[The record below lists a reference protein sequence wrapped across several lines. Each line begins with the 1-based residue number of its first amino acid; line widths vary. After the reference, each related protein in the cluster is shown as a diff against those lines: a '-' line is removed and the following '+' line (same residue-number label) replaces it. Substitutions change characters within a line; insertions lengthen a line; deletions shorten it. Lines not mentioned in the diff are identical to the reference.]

1 MQSTDTQGQV
11 VLIWNA
17 PATGGT
23 VTGYRLWR
31 QTGEAAWAALDVA
44 LDAHTFT
51 YTDSAVTT
59 GRSYQ
64 YRLQAQAE
72 AGYGPRSAAL
82 TAAVTP
88 PPPGDPTYF
97 GAAQTAATTL
107 QLAWDPVPGATGYD
121 VEIGQSHGD
130 SYVMLPATGTFA
142 LRTGPETTDS
152 VTVTV
157 TRTGTTLQLTGL
169 PASYGSWSL
178 FVRATNAGGNS
189 AWRGVSV
196 SNDPAQLAPSA
207 PTGLTGRRSAAGTA
221 ALSWAAV
228 TGATE
233 YRVYFHFPDDDQ
245 GSTGWDWLPYRG
257 VAVTVTAATATV
269 SGLPT
274 GAATWELR
282 VSAFN
287 SATES
292 LTSPAVSVANPTA

>member
-1 MQSTDTQGQV
+1 M
-11 VLIWNA
+11 
-17 PATGGT
+17 
-23 VTGYRLWR
+23 TGYRLWR
-31 QTGEAAWAALDVA
+31 QTGEAAWAALEAA

-64 YRLQAQAE
+64 YRLQA
-72 AGYGPRSAAL
+72 AGGGGLRAPQRAPHGRRHG
-82 TAAVTP
+82 P

-130 SYVMLPATGTFA
+130 SYVLLPATGTFA

-196 SNDPAQLAPSA
+196 SNDPAQLAPA
-207 PTGLTGRRSAAGTA
+207 PPAGLTARRSAAGTA
-221 ALSWAAV
+221 VLSGAAV
-228 TGATE
+228 TGATA

-245 GSTGWDWLPYRG
+245 GGPGWDWLPYRG
-257 VAVTVTAATATV
+257 VSVTVTAATATV
-269 SGLPT
+269 SGLPA

-292 LTSPAVSVANPTA
+292 LTSPAVSVPNPSA